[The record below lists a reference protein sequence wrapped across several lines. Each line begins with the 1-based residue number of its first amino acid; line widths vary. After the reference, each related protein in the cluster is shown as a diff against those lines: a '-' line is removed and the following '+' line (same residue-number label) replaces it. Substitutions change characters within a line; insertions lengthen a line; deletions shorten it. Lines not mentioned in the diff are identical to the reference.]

1 MEGART
7 IDNQERAALLGLW
20 AIPGVGPK
28 SLERIARDA
37 GPLGALLDVPC
48 REWAGSLQLT
58 VPVRE
63 RLGQLHTLRA
73 VSARVQERVEKG
85 RMRVAFPGDVDYP
98 ENLVGLADAPPL
110 LFVLGERRP
119 GPRRRL
125 AMVGSRALE
134 TGFKDFA
141 TGFALKVARA
151 GIGIVSGAAWG
162 TDQAC
167 HDGALA
173 IEQESWAFLGSALD
187 ELDASQAALAKRV
200 LGHGGVFYSE
210 LPPGVRASRET
221 FPRRNRLISGA
232 SDAVLVMRAT
242 KDSGS
247 LHTALAAHGQG
258 RPLLALP
265 GDMNNSAA
273 EGANALIRSGKARI
287 CLGIEDVLAAVG
299 LDPGQVDVP
308 PEPVVDEALSEPARV
323 VLGALGRSPRA
334 FEEVKGFCGLA
345 SGAVTSALCELELLG
360 LVLQRPGKVYEK
372 V

>member
-28 SLERIARDA
+28 SLERIARSA

-48 REWAGSLQLT
+48 REWAGSLALS

-85 RMRVAFPGDVDYP
+85 RMRVAYPGDLDYP
-98 ENLVGLADAPPL
+98 ENLVGLDDAPPL

-125 AMVGSRALE
+125 AMVGSRMLD
-134 TGFKDFA
+134 TGFKNFATDFA
-141 TGFALKVARA
+141 VKVAKA
-151 GIGIVSGAAWG
+151 GLGIISGAAWG
-162 TDQAC
+162 TDKAC

-173 IEQESWAFLGSALD
+173 AEQENWAFLGSALD
-187 ELDASQAALAKRV
+187 ELDAAQADLADKM

-210 LPPGVRASRET
+210 LPPGVRASPET

-232 SDAVLVMRAT
+232 SDAVLVMRAR
-242 KDSGS
+242 KGSGS

-258 RPLLALP
+258 RPLLAMP
-265 GDMNNSAA
+265 GDVTNKVAA
-273 EGANALIRSGKARI
+273 GANGLIRSGKARI

-299 LDPGQVDVP
+299 LDPGQVQAP
-308 PEPVVDEALSEPARV
+308 PAPVVDEALSEQARV
-323 VLGALGRSPRA
+323 VLSVLGRSPRV
-334 FEEVKGFCGLA
+334 FEEVKGACGLA